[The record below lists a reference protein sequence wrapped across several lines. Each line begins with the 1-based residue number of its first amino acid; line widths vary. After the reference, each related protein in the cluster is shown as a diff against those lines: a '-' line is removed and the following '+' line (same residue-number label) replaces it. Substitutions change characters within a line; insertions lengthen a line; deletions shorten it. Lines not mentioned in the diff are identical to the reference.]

1 MSFRRQCRIICSP
14 YSECAVCHHR
24 LRWFELLPV
33 ISFLVLRSRCR
44 YCRHPLPPR
53 LLLFEAGGGIAG
65 IIAGLALPDILPW
78 FAAVIF
84 SALLSILAD
93 IDRRYLLLPDSLVFT
108 VLCSGLLFA
117 ACFPA
122 LSLDA
127 RIAGICAGYS
137 SLLIIN
143 YLYRYWRNTEGIGG
157 GDMKLLAALGAWCG
171 WQALAGIIVVAT
183 LLALST
189 LCCQGDSGS
198 VCRKIPRCLWVFI
211 WQLRDGDGL
220 LSAQPLTIRLCF
232 NLYPEIILYPCPADH
247 MRACCTDSLQPVY
260 CHVVY
265 IFRLNNRNEK
275 GRRSALS
282 D

>member
-1 MSFRRQCRIICSP
+1 M
-14 YSECAVCHHR
+14 
-24 LRWFELLPV
+24 
-33 ISFLVLRSRCR
+33 
-44 YCRHPLPPR
+44 
-53 LLLFEAGGGIAG
+53 LLFEAGGGIAG

-189 LCCQGDSGS
+189 LCCQG
-198 VCRKIPRCLWVFI
+198 R
-211 WQLRDGDGL
+211 LRV
-220 LSAQPLTIRLCF
+220 
-232 NLYPEIILYPCPADH
+232 
-247 MRACCTDSLQPVY
+247 SLQKNTPLPLGFYLAIAGWGWFIVSAAFNYSPV
-260 CHVVY
+260 
-265 IFRLNNRNEK
+265 L
-275 GRRSALS
+275 
-282 D
+282 

>member
-1 MSFRRQCRIICSP
+1 MMHHRPEIMLLLFAFLFGTIAGSFCGLVSDRYRPWMSFRRQCRIICSP

-78 FAAVIF
+78 FATVIF

-189 LCCQGDSGS
+189 LCCQG
-198 VCRKIPRCLWVFI
+198 R
-211 WQLRDGDGL
+211 LRV
-220 LSAQPLTIRLCF
+220 
-232 NLYPEIILYPCPADH
+232 
-247 MRACCTDSLQPVY
+247 SLQKNTPLPLGFYLAIAGWGWFIVSAAFNYSPV
-260 CHVVY
+260 
-265 IFRLNNRNEK
+265 L
-275 GRRSALS
+275 
-282 D
+282 